1 MGGHVGAEAI
11 QRWAESR
18 HIPLAPTETQN
29 ASKDCSDCPQK
40 TQRLQVAIWQIPW
53 WEILEHNWQVK
64 LILVAPGGY
73 KWVLTGIDMDNGLG
87 LAYLVV
93 DANAQSVMKEPEQKI
108 LHQFRQLTIIS
119 SNQRKKLVV

>member
-1 MGGHVGAEAI
+1 M
-11 QRWAESR
+11 
-18 HIPLAPTETQN
+18 
-29 ASKDCSDCPQK
+29 
-40 TQRLQVAIWQIPW
+40 AIWQIPW